1 MKSAALAPSSSQ
13 APNQAADADL
23 VQSIAISDTAKR
35 RSVYSEARKRLGS
48 MARLGRISKWQAL
61 QVVVQ
66 ASGSVTKRQSFV
78 EAMYDK
84 HTEAEKERLEE
95 ACRPPSSCADSD
107 SGLDDDDAEEQLR
120 HQVEELQEAMAAD
133 ASEVL
138 SVLAGFAARVC
149 TYESGTAGCSPEQV
163 AQKARDML
171 ELLTGGGIVAGLE
184 SFRDKYS
191 GYLEELDRL
200 QEVMR
205 NNADQAAELAAW
217 IQQMSR
223 FSRVVLPPGAAAIEL
238 PFAGLATSALASL
251 ETELADEGT
260 KCDLKLGTGEPAQRL
275 ESSAPL
281 VPGDPEVVG
290 ASPSCTKAPIAA
302 HAQLP
307 SGDPEI
313 VGASPSC
320 TKAPIAAH
328 ARLPSP
334 ENGAED
340 VTEIIPRDP
349 GISRAPGISRYRVY
363 PDISVPIAAV
373 DPELLCES
381 TVERGPSGVASNAKS
396 SGKFDLDVL
405 GVHGQGHFRPRQGQP
420 RPEPELQAV
429 WQAASVPPDLA
440 SPRASDVSSPR
451 ANRTLQS
458 PVFEGHHQDASVKS
472 PARRQN
478 ALFPADW
485 DVGMMVWL
493 SDVEGSGA
501 GRSCASRCREPT
513 RKRCREPTCKHES
526 AVASVQAESPGRL
539 GEVPGAPPERALP
552 GGRRLIWRG
561 GPAPRDLGGSPRGAS
576 KVGLRLAP
584 VGVLSS
590 FSAADPALSEPQ
602 SALPIRWLAND
613 RAKQHAAAEHYC
625 AERGAKQRRT
635 AEHSLNASQAE
646 EGRSVGCRA
655 MWTECSC
662 VATSL
667 LSRGLALSYMSACR
681 RLKGSCVVC
690 ARCRC
695 AHGMLNQR
703 AKTPPERN
711 R

>member
-48 MARLGRISKWQAL
+48 MTRLGRRTSKWQAL
-61 QVVVQ
+61 QVVAQ

-133 ASEVL
+133 AREVL

-163 AQKARDML
+163 AQKAREML

-251 ETELADEGT
+251 ETELAGAGT

-328 ARLPSP
+328 AQLPSP

-396 SGKFDLDVL
+396 SGKFDLDGL

-429 WQAASVPPDLA
+429 WQAASVPPDVA

-458 PVFEGHHQDASVKS
+458 PVFEGHHQESTPRLAIAHALVIGPEDRRLGGRAGIEDASVRS
-472 PARRQN
+472 PARRKN
-478 ALFPADW
+478 APFLADDGLF
-485 DVGMMVWL
+485 G
-493 SDVEGSGA
+493 
-501 GRSCASRCREPT
+501 
-513 RKRCREPTCKHES
+513 
-526 AVASVQAESPGRL
+526 
-539 GEVPGAPPERALP
+539 GEDPLP
-552 GGRRLIWRG
+552 GTLEAVREARRRLACG
-561 GPAPRDLGGSPRGAS
+561 LPPLVSSPRFRQPTPPCLSRKVHCPFGGSPMTAQSNTQQLSAIVPSVAPSSGELPSILSMRRRPK
-576 KVGLRLAP
+576 KVDPLVAAP
-584 VGVLSS
+584 CGRN
-590 FSAADPALSEPQ
+590 AAV
-602 SALPIRWLAND
+602 W
-613 RAKQHAAAEHYC
+613 
-625 AERGAKQRRT
+625 RR
-635 AEHSLNASQAE
+635 
-646 EGRSVGCRA
+646 RFCR
-655 MWTECSC
+655 
-662 VATSL
+662 VD
-667 LSRGLALSYMSACR
+667 
-681 RLKGSCVVC
+681 
-690 ARCRC
+690 
-695 AHGMLNQR
+695 
-703 AKTPPERN
+703 
-711 R
+711 

>member
-302 HAQLP
+302 HA
-307 SGDPEI
+307 
-313 VGASPSC
+313 
-320 TKAPIAAH
+320 
-328 ARLPSP
+328 RLPSP

-458 PVFEGHHQDASVKS
+458 PVFEGHHQAVVQAARAPPDVASPRASDAASPRASMNLLSPAFRRNHQDASVKS

-478 ALFPADW
+478 ALFLAD
-485 DVGMMVWL
+485 DGL
-493 SDVEGSGA
+493 FG
-501 GRSCASRCREPT
+501 
-513 RKRCREPTCKHES
+513 
-526 AVASVQAESPGRL
+526 
-539 GEVPGAPPERALP
+539 GEDPLP
-552 GGRRLIWRG
+552 GTLEAVREARRRLACG
-561 GPAPRDLGGSPRGAS
+561 LPPLVSSPRFRQPTPPCLSRKVHCPFGGSPMTAQSNTQQLSTIVPSVAPSSGELPSILSMRRRPK
-576 KVGLRLAP
+576 KVDPLVAAP
-584 VGVLSS
+584 CGRN
-590 FSAADPALSEPQ
+590 AAV
-602 SALPIRWLAND
+602 W
-613 RAKQHAAAEHYC
+613 
-625 AERGAKQRRT
+625 RR
-635 AEHSLNASQAE
+635 
-646 EGRSVGCRA
+646 RFCR
-655 MWTECSC
+655 
-662 VATSL
+662 VD
-667 LSRGLALSYMSACR
+667 
-681 RLKGSCVVC
+681 
-690 ARCRC
+690 
-695 AHGMLNQR
+695 
-703 AKTPPERN
+703 
-711 R
+711 